1 MIRYISFV
9 KLLAVVLVS
18 TMLLTGMSCGADGF
32 SIPFAEPTDD
42 SAGW

>member
-1 MIRYISFV
+1 MFRYTLFV
-9 KLLAVVLVS
+9 KLIGIALVS

-42 SAGW
+42 SSG